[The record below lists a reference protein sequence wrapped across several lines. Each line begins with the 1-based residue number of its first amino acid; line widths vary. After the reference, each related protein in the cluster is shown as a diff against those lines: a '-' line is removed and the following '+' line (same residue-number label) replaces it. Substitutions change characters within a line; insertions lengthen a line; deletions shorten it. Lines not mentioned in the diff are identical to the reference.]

1 MTSDWLTR
9 RLDATPPTFRPWM
22 EMDDSPRTHDDLVR
36 AGIEALRDGLAGRG
50 AHDGAFRLL
59 AADGLLTWACE
70 RALDGQDSRREL
82 RDILASLSG

>member
-9 RLDATPPTFRPWM
+9 RLDATPPAFRPWM
-22 EMDDSPRTHDDLVR
+22 EVDDSAGTSDDLLG
-36 AGIEALRDGLAGRG
+36 AGVEALRDGLAGRG

-70 RALDGQDSRREL
+70 RALDGEDPRREL
-82 RDILASLSG
+82 RGILASLSG